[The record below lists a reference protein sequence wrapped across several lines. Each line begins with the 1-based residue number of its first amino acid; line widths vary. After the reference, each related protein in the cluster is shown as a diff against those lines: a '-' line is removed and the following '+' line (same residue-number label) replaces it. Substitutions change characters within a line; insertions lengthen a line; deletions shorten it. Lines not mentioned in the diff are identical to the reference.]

1 MATRKMTLK
10 YWNSLSK
17 GSRERALHH
26 VFPTLKFTVEMLLD
40 EQPNLKN
47 GLWKLV
53 WRKVRIPIESYYKT
67 VVNGAYL
74 P

>member
-10 YWNSLSK
+10 YWNSLPK
-17 GSRERALHH
+17 GSRERALCH
-26 VFPTLKFTVEMLLD
+26 VFPTMKFTVEMLLD

>member
-1 MATRKMTLK
+1 MTTKKMTLK
-10 YWNSLSK
+10 YWSSLSK

-26 VFPTLKFTVEMLLD
+26 VFPTMKFTVEMLLD

-47 GLWKLV
+47 DLWKYV
-53 WRKVRIPIESYYKT
+53 WRKVRIPNDSYYKT

>member
-10 YWNSLSK
+10 YWNSLSN

-47 GLWKLV
+47 DLWKLV

>member
-1 MATRKMTLK
+1 MTLK
-10 YWNSLSK
+10 YWKSLSK
-17 GSRERALHH
+17 DSRERALHH

-40 EQPNLKN
+40 EQPDLKN
-47 GLWKLV
+47 DLWKYV
-53 WRKVRIPIESYYKT
+53 WKKVRIPNESYYKT

>member
-10 YWNSLSK
+10 YWNSLSQ
-17 GSRERALHH
+17 GSKERALHH
-26 VFPTLKFTVEMLLD
+26 VFPTMKFTVEMLLD

>member
-17 GSRERALHH
+17 GSKERALYH
-26 VFPTLKFTVEMLLD
+26 VFPTMQFTVEMLLD
-40 EQPNLKN
+40 EKPNLKN
-47 GLWKLV
+47 DLWKFV
-53 WRKVRIPIESYYKT
+53 WRKVSIPVDSYYKT
-67 VVNGAYL
+67 VVNGTYL

>member
-17 GSRERALHH
+17 GSKERALHY
-26 VFPTLKFTVEMLLD
+26 VFPTMKCTVEMLLV
-40 EQPNLKN
+40 EQPNPKDD
-47 GLWKLV
+47 LWKFV

-67 VVNGAYL
+67 VVNGTYL